1 MPTDG
6 TIHRLAADPAREAR
20 PVILLNF
27 AAGGGSD
34 GLVPVIRA
42 ALLDVG
48 FDAEVRQVKPTQLHH
63 AAREAIARGVRLIVA
78 AGGDGTIRSVASV
91 IIGTD
96 AVLGVLPAGTLNHF
110 AKDLGLPLDIFHAV
124 RVLAAGRVRE
134 VDVGEVNARLFLN
147 NSSIGLYPMM
157 VERREKERHRLGL
170 SKWVAMLL
178 AFLALF
184 RRYPRVHVTLEGAGG
199 EPVQCATP
207 LVFVGNN
214 RYETDLLKLGRRTS
228 LDAGELW
235 VYLMH
240 APTRARLLWVVLR
253 GIIGRMRNAKDF
265 RSFAT
270 KSLLI
275 ETRKKRLRVATDG
288 EVARIEP
295 PLVYRSRPKAL
306 RVIAP

>member
-6 TIHRLAADPAREAR
+6 IVHPPPNHPVRATK

-27 AAGGGSD
+27 AAGGASD
-34 GLVPVIRA
+34 GLLPTIEA
-42 ALLDVG
+42 ALTEVG
-48 FDAEVRQVKPTQLHH
+48 FDAEVRQVKPTHLHD
-63 AAREAIARGVRLIVA
+63 AAQEAVARGVRLLVA
-78 AGGDGTIRSVASV
+78 AGGDGTIRCVASV
-91 IIGTD
+91 LVDSD

-110 AKDLGLPLDIFHAV
+110 AKDLGLPLNMIDAV

-134 VDVGEVNARLFLN
+134 VDVGEVNGRIFLN
-147 NSSIGLYPMM
+147 NSSIGLYPML
-157 VERREKERHRLGL
+157 VERREKERQRRGL

-178 AFLALF
+178 AFIALF
-184 RRYPRVHVTLEGAGG
+184 RRYPRVRVTLEGDG
-199 EPVQCATP
+199 EPVRIETP

-214 RYETDLLKLGRRTS
+214 RYDTDLLNLGRRTR
-228 LDAGELW
+228 LDGGELW

-240 APTRARLLWVVLR
+240 APTRARLLWLVVR
-253 GIIGRMRNAKDF
+253 GLIGRMRNARDF

-270 KSLLI
+270 RSLLI

-288 EVARIEP
+288 EVARVEP
-295 PLVYRSRPKAL
+295 PLIYRSRAKAL